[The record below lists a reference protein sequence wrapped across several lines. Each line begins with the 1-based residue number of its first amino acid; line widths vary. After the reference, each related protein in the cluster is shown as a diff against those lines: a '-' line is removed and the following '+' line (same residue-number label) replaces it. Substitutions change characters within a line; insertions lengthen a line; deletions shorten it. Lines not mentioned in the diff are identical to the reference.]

1 MTIAANSFDEVVEDE
16 LHEIRKR
23 RKKAGM
29 WDDETDRRTTDDQL
43 RESLTGV
50 ALSGGGVRSA
60 AFGLG
65 FLQGLYSAGKLRMV
79 DYLSTVSGGGYAGA
93 LVSSEISGNTDGVS
107 WGRNDDRNRLSI
119 ESASRPGQ
127 PRRIFRIALHGRR
140 MGDVLKFLSRHL
152 SGWMLTV
159 IFLISGVT
167 TAAALLAWLIRQ
179 TTTAQSFIFLK
190 ELGFDTDV
198 KVGMFPA
205 FLATLIW
212 LLLLF
217 VGAVCGAM
225 GWKSPPTARTSYLLL
240 LAAFGLGV
248 VMILGMDDVSM
259 VDLVAVGTVSENW
272 QTAVNRVVSI
282 VGSVLSTLFVLLIV
296 PYLMPTKLLQSGM
309 KKDSPLQHWIFNA
322 AGYGVLIGAP
332 LMIYFVLCSENI
344 SGSHEERIA
353 KGELHPGNLH
363 QGRELV
369 QRLKSMPGA
378 MNDGPSSSL
387 EAKLWQALNSIDAI
401 PGDPGSGKAVDL
413 WLQLENERIADYERF
428 TFVGRCTAYLTD
440 LLLEPGEGDFTRRW
454 KSHQRLSQL
463 KTSLTRELTER
474 SLSDVNLFDKEFPD
488 IGLTDAEIAAVLRS
502 AIRDDSSADQ
512 EAKIEN
518 VLRNHWLV
526 RDERQRQELRDAVF
540 ELKSLKQQ
548 STSMN
553 IDELMGQTIS
563 LKERFREQLDVR
575 IIAQFSGPLAFI
587 FEAVATPPR
596 EFAEEI
602 QRERFRQDVPKLLPV
617 VGEENWL
624 VEPGKNL
631 STLDQLLKE
640 ALKRELELSALDQLD
655 HRNRQNVDTV
665 EQYVVWL
672 ETESHEVSRLLSGI
686 RRANWKLLAGR
697 FPRYLHGEQFVFAS
711 DVSSG
716 DQAFRLQIAG
726 WSFLS
731 FLIVGLFSNLNS
743 SCLHGV
749 YRDELAAI
757 WLRDPSI
764 RLKDLDTC
772 RVGGPLHLINCTLN
786 HLTALDD
793 PDPEQRSRFILSHR
807 FCGSKLTGYR
817 PTELYQDGETTLAD
831 AVAISG
837 AAVSTTNAGN
847 LLYRIMLLLTNFRL
861 GQWVR
866 NPAHYDDEHYWPSPL
881 RAMISLLWNPAERP
895 YCFLSDGGH
904 LDNTG
909 IASLLERRCRL
920 ILLADAS
927 DDSDYSFE
935 DLRRVMQS
943 ARGRYNL
950 EFEPLGNLNTLS
962 DSAESKVPS
971 YHFESIIPDE
981 KGISGQHFL
990 AFRIRYPGPMQS
1002 SGLLIV
1008 CKTTV
1013 TGDEPIDVVE
1023 MKRTGN
1029 SFPHDPT
1036 ANQFL
1041 PPHQFEAYVAL
1052 GRHIGEKL
1060 IQFIEAAGFGD
1071 CSELF
1076 PTAWGGR
1083 PASAVSQSITVGP
1096 VTVELNIARQ
1106 LLNEDTAFSAEH
1118 LQIAAGLLAAWL
1130 VDVPT
1135 AHDDDVVFVS
1145 SWVRSNA
1152 NAFSEHSRRHFCRQL
1167 IDGVTKHYA
1176 RINEVPVTRE
1186 AFCQMLQTFGSS
1198 RIRGYTRAVSLLADG
1213 GQNTVVVPAA
1223 LEL

>member
-1 MTIAANSFDEVVEDE
+1 MTIAANSFDEVLEDE

-29 WDDETDRRTTDDQL
+29 WDDETDRQISDDEL

-65 FLQGLYSAGKLRMV
+65 FLQGLYSAGYLRLV

-119 ESASRPGQ
+119 EPASRPGQ

-159 IFLISGVT
+159 IFLVSGVT

-179 TTTAQSFIFLK
+179 TTTAESFIFLK
-190 ELGFDTDV
+190 ELGFDTDI

-205 FLATLIW
+205 FLATLMW

-217 VGAVCGAM
+217 VGAVCRAL
-225 GWKSPPTARTSYLLL
+225 GWKSPPTARLSYLLL
-240 LAAFGLGV
+240 LAAFSLGV

-259 VDLVAVGTVSENW
+259 VDLVTVGTVSESW

-296 PYLMPTKLLQSGM
+296 PYLMPAKLLQSGM
-309 KKDSPLQHWIFNA
+309 KKDSPWQHWIFNA

-344 SGSHEERIA
+344 SGSHEKRIA
-353 KGELHPGNLH
+353 NGELHQSNLQ
-363 QGRELV
+363 QGLELV

-378 MNDGPSSSL
+378 INGGVPLTL
-387 EAKLWQALNSIDAI
+387 ETKLWNALNSIDAI
-401 PGDPGSGKAVDL
+401 PGDPESEKAVDL
-413 WLQLENERIADYERF
+413 WLRLENERIADYERL

-454 KSHQRLSQL
+454 RSHQRLHDL
-463 KTSLTRELTER
+463 KAALTKELTER
-474 SLSDVNLFDKEFPD
+474 SLSDVRLFETEFPD
-488 IGLTDAEIAAVLRS
+488 IFPKGSIASTPAGADAEI
-502 AIRDDSSADQ
+502 Q
-512 EAKIEN
+512 N
-518 VLRNHWLV
+518 VLRNKWLV

-540 ELKSLKQQ
+540 ELKSFNQQ
-548 STSMN
+548 ATSMN
-553 IDELMGQTIS
+553 IDGLMRPTFS
-563 LKERFREQLDVR
+563 LAERLRQQSDVWV
-575 IIAQFSGPLAFI
+575 IVPFGETLSLL
-587 FEAVATPPR
+587 FEAIAMSPRDVA
-596 EFAEEI
+596 EDI
-602 QRERFRQDVPKLLPV
+602 HRERFRKNVPNLLQGI
-617 VGEENWL
+617 GEKTSL
-624 VEPGKNL
+624 GEPGKDL

-640 ALKRELELSALDQLD
+640 ALKRELELSELDKLDRRDRKTVDPSGYYAL
-655 HRNRQNVDTV
+655 
-665 EQYVVWL
+665 WL

-697 FPRYLHGEQFVFAS
+697 FPRYLQGEQVVFAG

-757 WLRDPSI
+757 WLRDPSV

-837 AAVSTTNAGN
+837 AAVSTTSAGN

-927 DDSDYSFE
+927 DDSEYSFE

-943 ARGRYNL
+943 ARGRYNI
-950 EFEPLGNLNTLS
+950 EFEPLGNPNGLS
-962 DSAESKVPS
+962 DSAESKVTA
-971 YHFESIIPDE
+971 YLFESIIPDA

-990 AFRIRYPGPMQS
+990 AFRIRYPGPMPHT
-1002 SGLLIV
+1002 GLLIV

-1023 MKRTGN
+1023 TKRTGG

-1060 IQFIEAAGFGD
+1060 IQFIEAAGFGECAD
-1071 CSELF
+1071 LL
-1076 PTAWGGR
+1076 PAPWGGR
-1083 PASAVSQSITVGP
+1083 PAAAVAHSITLDP
-1096 VTVELNIARQ
+1096 LPVELTLARQ
-1106 LLNEDTAFSAEH
+1106 LLNEDSAFSTEH

-1130 VDVPT
+1130 VAVPT
-1135 AHDDDVVFVS
+1135 THDDDVVFVS

-1152 NAFSEHSRRHFCRQL
+1152 NAFAALSQRQFCRQL
-1167 IDGVTKHYA
+1167 IDGVIKHHT
-1176 RINEVPVTRE
+1176 RINASTVTRD
-1186 AFCQMLQTFGSS
+1186 AFRQMLQTFGSS

-1213 GQNTVVVPAA
+1213 GRSVVVLPSAS
-1223 LEL
+1223 EV